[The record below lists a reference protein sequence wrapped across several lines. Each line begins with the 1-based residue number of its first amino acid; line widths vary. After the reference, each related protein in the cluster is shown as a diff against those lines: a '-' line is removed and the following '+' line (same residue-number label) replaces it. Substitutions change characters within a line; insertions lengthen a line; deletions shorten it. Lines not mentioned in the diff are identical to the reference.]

1 MNSIAAEIGL
11 RVCSPHIELGHV
23 AGVAN
28 YEADA
33 LSRLCQG
40 KAIPSHL
47 AEVQRAAAPVRD
59 SGFFLAWSSE
69 SVVA

>member
-1 MNSIAAEIGL
+1 MNLIAAEIGL
-11 RVCSPHIELGHV
+11 RVIGSQIELGHV

-40 KAIPSHL
+40 KKLPRHL
-47 AEVQRAAAPVRD
+47 EFVERRAAPARGE
-59 SGFFLAWSSE
+59 GFFLAWAKE
-69 SVVA
+69 YAA